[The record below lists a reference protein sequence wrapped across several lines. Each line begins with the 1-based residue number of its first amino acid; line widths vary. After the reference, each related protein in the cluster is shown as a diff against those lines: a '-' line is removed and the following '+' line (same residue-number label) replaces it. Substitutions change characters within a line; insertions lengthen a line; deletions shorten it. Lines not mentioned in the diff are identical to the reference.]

1 MKRLIAGLVTAALV
15 AIPGMVAMTGSPAS
29 AAGTSVEAQVLSL
42 INSDR
47 AAAGLPALVELT
59 SLTSVAES
67 WAARMES
74 AGALSHN
81 PNLPSQIPTGWS
93 SYGEDV
99 GSGATP
105 QAIEQAFMADPAHR
119 DNILGGYTEVGVG
132 ADEAPNGML
141 YVTVDLVQPGSGQPV
156 AAAGACSDSDPIDV
170 PSANAARGY
179 YVLGNDGG
187 IFSYGNAPFYG
198 SVPGDGLHIHAVLMS
213 LTPDQAGYWILGA
226 DGGVFS
232 FGDAG
237 YYGSAAGTGLT
248 AIDLKPTADGHG
260 YWVLGSNGTVDG
272 FGDAPAYGS
281 LTGAHAPA
289 VKLVPTPDGH
299 GYWILTTDGNVY
311 SFGDAATHG
320 NLPAL
325 GIHDTAVSMAA
336 TTDGNGYW
344 ILGADGGIFSFG
356 DAAYHG
362 SIPGLGCQTA
372 TGVQLIATHTGN
384 GYYILSTD
392 GRVFPFGDAPSYGQ
406 PFNLGVT
413 TTDLAVRG

>member
-1 MKRLIAGLVTAALV
+1 MKSFVRLFVALIAPFLLLTPVVLAVTSA
-15 AIPGMVAMTGSPAS
+15 SAS
-29 AAGTSVEAQVLSL
+29 AAGDPMGGQFISLLNTHRSDVGLS
-42 INSDR
+42 
-47 AAAGLPALVELT
+47 PLVEDS
-59 SLTSVAES
+59 SLDAIAQNWSNQLLANGT
-67 WAARMES
+67 
-74 AGALSHN
+74 LSHN
-81 PNLPSQIPTGWS
+81 PNMSSLLPADWAQWGENVGMGPTVAS
-93 SYGEDV
+93 LD
-99 GSGATP
+99 T
-105 QAIEQAFMADPAHR
+105 AFMNSPEHR
-119 DNILGGYTEVGVG
+119 ANVLGPFTEVGVG
-132 ADEAPNGML
+132 VATESDGTIF
-141 YVTVDLVQPGSGQPV
+141 VTVDFLRESDTIT
-156 AAAGACSDSDPIDV
+156 AAACSDSDPIDV